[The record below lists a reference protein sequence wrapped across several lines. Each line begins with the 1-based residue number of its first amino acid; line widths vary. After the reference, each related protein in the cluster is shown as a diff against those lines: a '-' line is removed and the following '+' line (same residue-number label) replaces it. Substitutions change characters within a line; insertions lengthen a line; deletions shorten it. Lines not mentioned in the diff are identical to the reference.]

1 MTKSKRKYKIY
12 KNKFAKL
19 IKEYN
24 QVIIKDDLWKGR
36 FEMRIIRSRW
46 EWFEDDSGGILHSI
60 IRCCD
65 KKTEQ
70 YKDFFIEYAPWIR
83 SIHWHI
89 GMNILNT
96 FIVEDIDVWRNEKP
110 RTDEKQDWSKIKIPE
125 YLLRFNSDKAITY
138 GYCRLVKYEEIPR

>member
-1 MTKSKRKYKIY
+1 
-12 KNKFAKL
+12 
-19 IKEYN
+19 
-24 QVIIKDDLWKGR
+24 
-36 FEMRIIRSRW
+36 MRIIRSRW

-89 GMNILNT
+89 GM
-96 FIVEDIDVWRNEKP
+96 EY
-110 RTDEKQDWSKIKIPE
+110 IKYI
-125 YLLRFNSDKAITY
+125 
-138 GYCRLVKYEEIPR
+138 YCRRYRCMEKRKAKNR

>member
-24 QVIIKDDLWKGR
+24 QAIINDDLWCGR

-46 EWFEDDSGGILHSI
+46 EWFEDDSGGILHCI
-60 IRCCD
+60 IRCFD

-70 YKDFFIEYAPWIR
+70 YKDFFTEYAPWIR
-83 SIHWHI
+83 SIHWRI
-89 GMNILNT
+89 GMDILNT
-96 FIVEDIDVWRNEKP
+96 FIVEDIDVWKNENP
-110 RTDEKQDWSKIKIPE
+110 RTDEKQNWSKVKIPE
-125 YLLRFNSDKAITY
+125 HILKFNSDEAITY
-138 GYCRLVKYEEIPR
+138 GYCRLVKYGEVPR